1 MIQTQRN
8 FNHSDIFKFIGENEP
23 EKALALIDN
32 KINIEEDL
40 EEKCWLY
47 IYQSW
52 IYYALYMYY
61 PLTHNSV
68 NLVLK
73 HREELSNY
81 IVAEAYIIRALAH
94 IKQKKYLYALDSA
107 EICLKIDANNTTAKK
122 LYELILLLL
131 KK

>member
-8 FNHSDIFKFIGENEP
+8 FSHSDIFKFISENEP
-23 EKALALIDN
+23 EKALALIEK
-32 KINIEEDL
+32 KINIEDDL
-40 EEKCWLY
+40 EEKCWLH

-61 PLTHNSV
+61 PLAHNSI

-73 HREELSNY
+73 HREELGNY
-81 IVAEAYIIRALAH
+81 ILTEAYIIRALTL

-107 EICLKIDANNTTAKK
+107 EICLKIDASNTTAKK

-131 KK
+131 RK